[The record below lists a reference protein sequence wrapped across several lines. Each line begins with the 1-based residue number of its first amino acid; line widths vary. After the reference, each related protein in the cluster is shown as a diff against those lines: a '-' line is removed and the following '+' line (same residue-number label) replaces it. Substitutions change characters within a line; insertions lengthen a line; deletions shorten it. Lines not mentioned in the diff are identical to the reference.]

1 MNSLKTGTVT
11 AWNDER
17 GFGFVRPDD
26 GSDDV
31 FLHIKALPPQSPRPQ
46 IGQGVRYTLVLSGD
60 GKPRAAGAR
69 LGDAAGDTPTPAAR
83 TASARANA
91 RGAARGTRSPSPAG
105 SRRAAPVDARA
116 PSPARRAAAGQRTQ
130 AQRTSTGKADFGT
143 ATLFWLAG
151 FVLLYAVC
159 SALWP
164 VPWWVGAAYVALSVV
179 AYGMYAADKRAAQ
192 TGAWRVPENKLH
204 LVALLGGWP
213 GALVAQQRLRHKT
226 VKPEFRA
233 VFWLTVVANVLGF
246 VLIFSPLGQAWLHRA

>member
-1 MNSLKTGTVT
+1 MNSLKTGTVK

-46 IGQGVRYTLVLSGD
+46 IGQSVRYTLVLSGD

-69 LGDAAGDTPTPAAR
+69 LSDAGATSAPAAR
-83 TASARANA
+83 TASARADA
-91 RGAARGTRSPSPAG
+91 RGATRGARSTPADG

-116 PSPARRAAAGQRTQ
+116 PKPTQRAAAGQRPQ
-130 AQRTSTGKADFGT
+130 AQRPSTGKAKFGT
-143 ATLFWLAG
+143 ATLFWLVG

-164 VPWWVGAAYVALSVV
+164 VPWWVAAAYVALSVV

-192 TGAWRVPENKLH
+192 TGAWRVPENNLH

-246 VLIFSPLGQAWLHRA
+246 VLIFSPLGQNWLHRA

>member
-1 MNSLKTGTVT
+1 MNSLKTGTVK

-69 LGDAAGDTPTPAAR
+69 LGDAAGGTPAPAAR
-83 TASARANA
+83 TASARADA
-91 RGAARGTRSPSPAG
+91 RGAARGTRSASPAG

-116 PSPARRAAAGQRTQ
+116 SNPAPRTAAGQRTQ
-130 AQRTSTGKADFGT
+130 TQRTSTGKAEFGT
-143 ATLFWLAG
+143 ATLFWLVG

-159 SALWP
+159 SALWA
-164 VPWWVGAAYVALSVV
+164 VPWWVGAAYVALSIV
-179 AYGMYAADKRAAQ
+179 AYGMYAADKHAAQ
-192 TGAWRVPENKLH
+192 TGAWRVPENNLH

-213 GALVAQQRLRHKT
+213 GALIAQQRLRHKT

-233 VFWLTVVANVLGF
+233 VFWLTVVANVLCF
-246 VLIFSPLGQAWLHRA
+246 VLIFSPLGQAWLHWA

>member
-69 LGDAAGDTPTPAAR
+69 LSDAAGAATAAR
-83 TASARANA
+83 TTTARAD
-91 RGAARGTRSPSPAG
+91 ARGTTRDTRSAPAGG
-105 SRRAAPVDARA
+105 SRRAATVDAHA
-116 PSPARRAAAGQRTQ
+116 PKPSQRAAAGQRPQ
-130 AQRTSTGKADFGT
+130 AQRPSAGKADFGT
-143 ATLFWLAG
+143 ASLFWLVG

-179 AYGMYAADKRAAQ
+179 AYSMYAADKRAAQ
-192 TGAWRVPENKLH
+192 TGAWRVPENNLH

-233 VFWLTVVANVLGF
+233 VFWLTVVANVLSF
-246 VLIFSPLGQAWLHRA
+246 VLIFSPLGQTWLHWA

>member
-17 GFGFVRPDD
+17 GFGFVQPDD

-69 LGDAAGDTPTPAAR
+69 LGDAASR
-83 TASARANA
+83 TA
-91 RGAARGTRSPSPAG
+91 
-105 SRRAAPVDARA
+105 AAP
-116 PSPARRAAAGQRTQ
+116 RAAAPRGDGRARRDTRPAPSASNASRTATRDAPAAPSQRQRTETATRPQ
-130 AQRTSTGKADFGT
+130 AQRSSAGKAEFST
-143 ATLFWLAG
+143 ATLFWLVG
-151 FVLLYAVC
+151 FALLYAVC

-164 VPWWVGAAYVALSVV
+164 VPGWVGAAYLALSVV

-192 TGAWRVPENKLH
+192 TGAWRVPENNLH

>member
-46 IGQGVRYTLVLSGD
+46 IGQSVRYTLVLSGD

-69 LGDAAGDTPTPAAR
+69 LSDAGATSATAAR
-83 TASARANA
+83 TATARADA
-91 RGAARGTRSPSPAG
+91 RGTTRGTRSAPAGG

-116 PSPARRAAAGQRTQ
+116 PKPSQRTGAGQRSQ
-130 AQRTSTGKADFGT
+130 SQRPSAGKADFGT
-143 ATLFWLAG
+143 ASLFWLLG
-151 FVLLYAVC
+151 FVVLYAVC

-164 VPWWVGAAYVALSVV
+164 VPWWVAAAYLALSVV

-192 TGAWRVPENKLH
+192 TGAWRVPENNLH
-204 LVALLGGWP
+204 VVALLGGWP

-233 VFWLTVVANVLGF
+233 VFWLTVVGNVLGF
-246 VLIFSPLGQAWLHRA
+246 VLIFSPLGQTWLHRA